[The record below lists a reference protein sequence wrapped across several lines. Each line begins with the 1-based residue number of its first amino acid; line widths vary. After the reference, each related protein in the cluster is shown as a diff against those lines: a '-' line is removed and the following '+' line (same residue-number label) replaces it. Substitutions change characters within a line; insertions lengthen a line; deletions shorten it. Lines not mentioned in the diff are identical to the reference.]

1 VTVRTFG
8 SRRLAS
14 PHRTRRIHSGAC
26 VCGSERD
33 AGARDRGGRI
43 ISRARALIAPLL
55 LALPLALLFAR
66 SSLLHGASGEKIVL
80 LSEAGRRELT
90 STARG
95 GAELVPIAQVVS
107 GLGVTFAP
115 DPRGLS
121 VTLSAQG
128 REVVLYDRKSLASV
142 GGDLRLLSA
151 PVVGEEGR
159 WLVPVD
165 SLPRLL
171 QPLLGKRVEWRPATR
186 VLLVGDVAPPRIEV
200 TTVVSGDSVRVV
212 LESSEAVP
220 FRVNQEEKR
229 VTVSIARD
237 VVEVRHAGERL
248 TGGIVE
254 SVQFL
259 GGKDNVFAIGLGRR
273 FLQLKSTEQQG
284 PPARLVLEFQAQP
297 LPTAGL
303 PSAPAPGMP
312 AAPTPPP
319 RAAEATGLRTVVIDP
334 GHGGEEVG
342 AKGPGGTLEK
352 DITLSIAR
360 KLRTSLANSLGLQT
374 FLTRDRDHEV
384 PLEDRAAFANNYK
397 ADLFISIHA
406 NASRSH
412 GARGSEVYF
421 LSYQASDE
429 ESRRV
434 ALMEGEAQAG
444 TPAGSDLAL
453 ILWDMAQAEHLEES
467 SALASRIQ
475 EELAQVTGS
484 EGRGVKQAPFRVLV
498 GAAMPAVLVEVAFIS
513 NSDEERLL
521 ASEAY
526 QSKIV
531 SALVRGVGRYQQ
543 QRAQRPGSVSS
554 GTVSS
559 PGRN

>member
-1 VTVRTFG
+1 V
-8 SRRLAS
+8 
-14 PHRTRRIHSGAC
+14 
-26 VCGSERD
+26 
-33 AGARDRGGRI
+33 
-43 ISRARALIAPLL
+43 ALPPLL
-55 LALPLALLFAR
+55 L
-66 SSLLHGASGEKIVL
+66 GASGDPVVVL
-80 LSEAGRRELT
+80 TERGRRELPAT
-90 STARG
+90 VRSG
-95 GAELVPIAQVVS
+95 VDLLPIAQVVS
-107 GLGVTFAP
+107 GLGVTLAP

-121 VTLSAQG
+121 LTLSAAG
-128 REVVLYDRKSLASV
+128 REVILYDRKSLASV

-151 PVVGEEGR
+151 PVVGDEGR

-165 SLPRLL
+165 SMPRLL
-171 QPLLGKRVEWRPATR
+171 QPLLGKRVEWRAATR
-186 VLLVGDVAPPRIEV
+186 VLVVGDVSAPRIQV
-200 TTVVSGDSVRVV
+200 TTAVSGDTVRVV

-220 FRVNQEEKR
+220 FRVSQEERR

-237 VVEVRHAGERL
+237 VVEVTHPGERL
-248 TGGIVE
+248 TGGIVD

-273 FLQLKSTEQQG
+273 FLQLKSTEEQG

-297 LPTAGL
+297 LPTAAL
-303 PSAPAPGMP
+303 PAPPPVAPP
-312 AAPTPPP
+312 ARSVGAPRPSESST
-319 RAAEATGLRTVVIDP
+319 LRTVVIDP
-334 GHGGEEVG
+334 GHGGPEVG

-352 DITLSIAR
+352 DVTLAIAR
-360 KLRTSLANSLGLQT
+360 KLRTAMANSLGLQT

-384 PLEDRAAFANNYK
+384 ELDERPAFANNYK

-421 LSYQASDE
+421 LSYQATDE

-434 ALMEGEAQAG
+434 AMMEGEVTQSASS
-444 TPAGSDLAL
+444 GSDLAL

-475 EELAQVTGS
+475 EELAVVTGS

-513 NSDEERLL
+513 NSDEEKLL
-521 ASEAY
+521 TSEAY
-526 QSKIV
+526 QNKIV
-531 SALVRGVGRYQQ
+531 AALVRGVGRYQQ
-543 QRAQRPGSVSS
+543 QRVQRAGPAAPA
-554 GTVSS
+554 GTFSS